1 MGFKIPE
8 YLTNYLNTKDNAPTQ
23 FWVNNSQYYAGL
35 APYYIGYMNSTVRKC
50 VAYAN
55 GIKDGGIQ
63 ASIATNVGYAIKK
76 TAVKLIKGDRVI
88 FNGDDIACQFLDDIW
103 VKKSKFNTF
112 LEQAI
117 DYTVSGGTCAIKINT
132 DRQGRSSLGALR
144 VDRYYATTD
153 DNENVVDFVG
163 FVNALSKQQSDGTSG
178 QYWLVEHR
186 YYKDGKPKV
195 EYKVH
200 TKSGTAGA
208 EILPVIT
215 QEGIPFKILSDEMK
229 DVIKRM
235 GIKVN
240 TPITLPFNSLGV
252 WIMKNTATNSVIPG
266 APLGD
271 PMLYSADDLLFSLD
285 TVLSGSIID
294 VLNGESKILVPAN
307 FVRELKT
314 TLRQIGMT
322 QSEMRVEKW
331 KDNDDT
337 LMYIS
342 TERDKEFSPQ
352 SVQFEIRSNAYREM
366 FELYLRQI
374 VAHAGFAPTS
384 IFPFL
389 TDNSARTATEVT
401 AEENLTRATI
411 QAFHALNI
419 PIINEAIEEILK
431 LEGFKG
437 KATIQLSDYIGNKI
451 QRDANLRANYEAG
464 ALPQDMFIQKINN
477 LNFKETN
484 EYLKKIREEQKE
496 KNVSMFNMG
505 SDLE

>member
-8 YLTNYLNTKDNAPTQ
+8 YLQQYLNTKDSAPLQ

-63 ASIATNVGYAIKK
+63 SSVSTNVGYAIKK
-76 TAVKLIKGDRVI
+76 TAVKLIKGDKII

-103 VKKSKFNTF
+103 SKKSKFNKV

-117 DYTVSGGTCAIKINT
+117 DYTISGGTCAIKINT
-132 DRQGRSSLGALR
+132 DRQGRSSIGALR

-153 DNENVVDFVG
+153 DNENVIDFVG
-163 FVNALSKQQSDGTSG
+163 FVNILSRQKASGDSG

-186 YYKDGKPKV
+186 YYKDGRPKV

-208 EILPVIT
+208 EVLPVIT
-215 QEGIPFKILSDEMK
+215 QEGIPYKALPEEMK

-235 GIKVN
+235 GVKVN
-240 TPITLPFNSLGV
+240 TPITLPFSGLGV
-252 WIMKNTATNSVIPG
+252 WLIKNTATNSVIPG

-271 PMLYSADDLLFSLD
+271 PMLYAADDLLFSLD
-285 TVLSGSIID
+285 TVLSGTIID
-294 VLNGESKILVPAN
+294 VLNGEGKILVPAS
-307 FVRELKT
+307 FIREIKT
-314 TLRQIGMT
+314 TLEQKGVK
-322 QSEMRVEKW
+322 QSDMRVEKW
-331 KDNDDT
+331 RDDDDT

-342 TERDKEFSPQ
+342 TEHDKDFPPQ
-352 SVQFEIRSNAYREM
+352 SVQFDIRSTAYKEM

-374 VAHAGFAPTS
+374 VAHSGFAPTS
-384 IFPFL
+384 VFPFL
-389 TDNSARTATEVT
+389 ADNSARTATEVT

-411 QAFHALNI
+411 QSFHSLNI
-419 PIINEAIEEILK
+419 PTINEALEEVLK
-431 LEGFKG
+431 IEGFKG
-437 KATIQLSDYIGNKI
+437 RATIQLSDYIGNKI

-464 ALPQDMFIQKINN
+464 ALPQDTFIQKING

-484 EYLKKIREEQKE
+484 EYLEKIRAEQKE
-496 KNVSMFNMG
+496 KDDLMLG
-505 SDLE
+505 GDLE